1 MFFHEHKLIKPQ
13 RASFW
18 QRLGPL
24 PPQHTRPGPRVI
36 AVTTLRAQAGQRPS
50 PARPDSDHL
59 PEISDLCWNG
69 TCFRT
74 IKDLP
79 GMQPPGNHHLPV
91 CRGRSLLCQTH
102 VISLPG
108 SFPAHCPRTP
118 SPPCVYLQRKNPG
131 LAGEPVCLLRLSWI
145 NNYAPCAFSLG
156 CYIRKTGTLGS
167 YFVFFSPEWTYQ
179 SGCLSGWLTQGRSQ

>member
-91 CRGRSLLCQTH
+91 CRARSLLCQIH

-108 SFPAHCPRTP
+108 SFPRPLSTDPVP
-118 SPPCVYLQRKNPG
+118 SLCLPAEEKSRVGRRARVPSSFVLDKQLCS
-131 LAGEPVCLLRLSWI
+131 VCLLFGLLYKKNR
-145 NNYAPCAFSLG
+145 Y
-156 CYIRKTGTLGS
+156 
-167 YFVFFSPEWTYQ
+167 
-179 SGCLSGWLTQGRSQ
+179 SG